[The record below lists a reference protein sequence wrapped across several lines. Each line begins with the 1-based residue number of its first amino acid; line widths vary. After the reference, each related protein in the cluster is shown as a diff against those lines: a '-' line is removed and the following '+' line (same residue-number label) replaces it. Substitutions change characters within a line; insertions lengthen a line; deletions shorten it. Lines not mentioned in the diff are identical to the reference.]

1 MSTRVKILNAIKDC
15 TLEPIDFEQ
24 MECYA
29 EMEEWELR
37 DELIAELYSLKEA
50 YDNLLD
56 KANVDSFKLLD
67 RIERLNL
74 VSK

>member
-37 DELIAELYSLKEA
+37 DELIAELYALRDRYNNIKS
-50 YDNLLD
+50 DNNIISEDDD
-56 KANVDSFKLLD
+56 K
-67 RIERLNL
+67 I
-74 VSK
+74 

>member
-15 TLEPIDFEQ
+15 ALEPIDFEQ

-37 DELIAELYSLKEA
+37 DELIAELYALRDRYNNIKS
-50 YDNLLD
+50 DNNIISEDDD
-56 KANVDSFKLLD
+56 K
-67 RIERLNL
+67 I
-74 VSK
+74 

>member
-37 DELIAELYSLKEA
+37 DELVAELYSLREA
-50 YDNLLD
+50 YDNLLE
-56 KANVDSFKLLD
+56 KANRDSFKLLD
-67 RIERLNL
+67 HIEQLKL
-74 VSK
+74 AEK

>member
-15 TLEPIDFEQ
+15 SLDVINYEQ

-37 DELIAELYSLKEA
+37 DELIAELYSLYEQ
-50 YDNLLD
+50 YNNL
-56 KANVDSFKLLD
+56 KK
-67 RIERLNL
+67 
-74 VSK
+74 

>member
-37 DELIAELYSLKEA
+37 DELIAELYALRERYNNIKS
-50 YDNLLD
+50 DNNIISEDDD
-56 KANVDSFKLLD
+56 KV
-67 RIERLNL
+67 
-74 VSK
+74 

>member
-15 TLEPIDFEQ
+15 TLSPIDYEQ

-37 DELIAELYSLKEA
+37 DELISELYCLSEA
-50 YDNLLD
+50 YKNLLE
-56 KANVDSFKLLD
+56 KANADSQKLLNQ
-67 RIERLNL
+67 IEQLRTN
-74 VSK
+74 K

>member
-1 MSTRVKILNAIKDC
+1 MNTRRKIISAIKSC
-15 TLEPIDFEQ
+15 SLHTIDFEQ

-56 KANVDSFKLLD
+56 KSNKDSFKLLD
-67 RIERLNL
+67 QIELLR
-74 VSK
+74 K

>member
-15 TLEPIDFEQ
+15 TLSQIDYEQ

-37 DELIAELYSLKEA
+37 DELIAELYSLSEA
-50 YDNLLD
+50 YKNLLE
-56 KANVDSFKLLD
+56 KANINSQKLLD
-67 RIERLNL
+67 QIEQLRTN
-74 VSK
+74 K

>member
-37 DELIAELYSLKEA
+37 DELVAELYSLKEA

-56 KANVDSFKLLD
+56 KANIDSFKLLD
-67 RIERLNL
+67 RIEQLNL
-74 VSK
+74 ASK